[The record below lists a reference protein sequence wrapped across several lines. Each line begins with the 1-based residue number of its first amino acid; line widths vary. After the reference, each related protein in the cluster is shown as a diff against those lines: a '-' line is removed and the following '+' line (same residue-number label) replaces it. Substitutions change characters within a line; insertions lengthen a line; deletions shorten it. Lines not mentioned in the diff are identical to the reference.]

1 MGAWWSYRVR
11 RRCAGPLAAC
21 ALMLTASCAL
31 GSAPDRSVPAGTAMP
46 FGLRVAAVRVL
57 QLNLCNSGVARCYTG
72 GSVAE
77 AVAVLRAEAPDVVTL
92 NEVCAGDVPVLEHAL
107 ADVVGATVSAF
118 RAAGDRRTGEVVHC
132 RNGQQ
137 YGIGLIVRRRPSGGG
152 GTGGGYAVSG
162 GVYPVQPTRSPE
174 QRAWLCL
181 SPSGGS
187 TATAA
192 VVCTTH
198 LSSGNPTV
206 AGAQCAYLM
215 GTAVPAARA
224 RARSLPLVLAGDL
237 NLRAGGSPDVRS
249 CVPADDRWTDDGA
262 VQHVVA
268 TPEFAVGSRR
278 TIGLTATDHPGLLV
292 TLVPA
297 AARPGGPQ

>member
-11 RRCAGPLAAC
+11 RRWAGPLAAC

-31 GSAPDRSVPAGTAMP
+31 GSAPGRPALAGTRAP
-46 FGLRVAAVRVL
+46 SGVRVL

-72 GSVAE
+72 RSVAE
-77 AVAVLRAEAPDVVTL
+77 AAAVLRAESPDVVTL

-107 ADVVGATVSAF
+107 AGTGGATVSAF

-132 RNGQQ
+132 RNGER
-137 YGIGLIVRRRPSGGG
+137 YGIGLVVRRPR
-152 GTGGGYAVSG
+152 TGGGYAVSG

-181 SPSGGS
+181 SPSGGP
-187 TATAA
+187 TAAGPAA

-198 LSSGNPTV
+198 LSSGNPVV
-206 AGAQCAYLM
+206 AGAQCAYLL

-224 RARSLPLVLAGDL
+224 RARSAPLVLAGDL
-237 NLRAGGSPDVRS
+237 NLRSGGSPDVRS
-249 CVPADDRWTDDGA
+249 CVPADDRRIDDGA

-278 TIGLTATDHPGLLV
+278 TIALTGTDHPGLLV

-297 AARPGGPQ
+297 Q